1 MICAAPDYLPIFFVN
16 FIGNFF
22 NLFTLTEY
30 PIKLLCDGY
39 NKLIGYSCRALFH
52 TCMEYFKKDDLVV
65 VTTPLHHTSFR
76 NIITLFVKP
85 ENIHIIEMNDS
96 YNEIIKLPEVER
108 CDLVIITHLFGMDL
122 EMPNMEEFKEKHK
135 CVFIEDRVQG
145 GEIQKEFSE
154 NIFDIAF
161 YSCGM
166 DKRPVALGGGFIN
179 IKNSNTELINYME
192 KSIKNY
198 KRESVCDRFLFLLK
212 KIPTYL
218 LYNSRWFIYIFIRLL
233 NMFNY
238 SLTKFAQKYR
248 ETNPG
253 FDHNNYLKQPSN
265 ALLKSVHYNLN
276 KYKSI
281 EFLYEIKSC
290 KFMHK
295 MNSNVKKKY
304 FPWYKNINLLTPYN
318 TIFIEVNK
326 INEFMHYM
334 EKLNVCVIKNP
345 TYKIFDH
352 DYDNKI
358 KDETFNNSLLY
369 IPSLGNMTDVE
380 MLFLGDCL
388 NNFSNIYN

>member
-16 FIGNFF
+16 FISNFF
-22 NLFTLTEY
+22 NLFSFNKY
-30 PIKLLCDGY
+30 AIKLFRNGY
-39 NKLIGYSCRALFH
+39 MKLIGYSCRSLFH

-96 YNEIIKLPEVER
+96 YNEVVKLPEVER

-122 EMPNMEEFKEKHK
+122 EMPDMDEFKEKHK

-145 GEIQKEFSE
+145 GEIEKEFSE

-166 DKRPVALGGGFIN
+166 DKRPVALGGGFVN
-179 IKNSNTELINYME
+179 IKDSNIELINFME
-192 KSIKNY
+192 TSIKNY
-198 KRESVCDRFLFLLK
+198 KTEPVYERFLFLLK

-218 LYNSRWFIYIFIRLL
+218 LYNSRWFIYFIIRLL

-248 ETNPG
+248 EKNPG
-253 FDHNNYLKQPSN
+253 FDHTNYLKQPSN
-265 ALLKSVHYNLN
+265 ALLKSIHCNLN
-276 KYKSI
+276 KYTWI
-281 EFLYEIKSC
+281 EFLYEINGY

-295 MNSNVKKKY
+295 MNSNVKKTY

-318 TIFIEVNK
+318 TIFMDVNK
-326 INEFMHYM
+326 INEFMNYM
-334 EKLNVCVIKNP
+334 GKLNICVIKNP
-345 TYKIFDH
+345 TYKVFDH
-352 DYDNKI
+352 NYDNKM

-369 IPSLGNMTDVE
+369 IPSLGNMTGSE
-380 MLFLGDCL
+380 MIFLGDCL
-388 NNFSNIYN
+388 NNFMKQ

>member
-16 FIGNFF
+16 FISNFF
-22 NLFTLTEY
+22 NLFSFNKY
-30 PIKLLCDGY
+30 PIKLFRNGY
-39 NKLIGYSCRALFH
+39 MKLIGYSCRSLFH

-96 YNEIIKLPEVER
+96 YNEIVKFPDVER

-122 EMPNMEEFKEKHK
+122 EMPDMEEFKEKHK
-135 CVFIEDRVQG
+135 CIFIEDRAQG
-145 GEIQKEFSE
+145 GEIHKEFSE

-166 DKRPVALGGGFIN
+166 DKRPVALGGGFVN
-179 IKNSNTELINYME
+179 IKDSNMGLINFME
-192 KSIKNY
+192 TSIKNY
-198 KRESVCDRFLFLLK
+198 KTEPVYERFLFLLK

-218 LYNSRWFIYIFIRLL
+218 LYNSRWFIYFLIRLL

-248 ETNPG
+248 EKNPG

-265 ALLKSVHYNLN
+265 ALLKSVHCNLN
-276 KYKSI
+276 KYVWI
-281 EFLYEIKSC
+281 EFLYEINGY

-295 MNSNVKKKY
+295 MNSNVKKTY

-318 TIFIEVNK
+318 TIFMDVNK
-326 INEFMHYM
+326 INEFMNYM
-334 EKLNVCVIKNP
+334 EKLNICVIKNP
-345 TYKIFDH
+345 TYKVFDH
-352 DYDNKI
+352 NYDNKM

-369 IPSLGNMTDVE
+369 IPSLGNMTGLE
-380 MLFLGDCL
+380 MIFLGDCL
-388 NNFSNIYN
+388 NNFMKQ